1 MNFYTSIIQKALSHE
16 DSAFFEFEVE
26 SLMWMGQNLKAIASN
41 IKPQTSNLKP
51 QTSNLKHLRKKASHD
66 SKKLHATAPIGGA
79 SGGT

>member
-1 MNFYTSIIQKALSHE
+1 VNFYTSIIQKALSHE

-51 QTSNLKHLRKKASHD
+51 QTFKKKGLA
-66 SKKLHATAPIGGA
+66 
-79 SGGT
+79 